1 MAEYIRE
8 RTCIGCMKKAHKSE
22 YIRIVKPK
30 GENVMIDTSS
40 SLSGRGAYFCKDVKC
55 VDIAI
60 KKKKLQ
66 RALRCEIDSSFY
78 NEIKEYILSL
88 KKVNE

>member
-22 YIRIVKPK
+22 YVRIVKPK
-30 GENVMIDTSS
+30 DEDAKIDVSS
-40 SLSGRGAYFCKDVKC
+40 SISGRGAYLCKDIKC

-66 RALRCEIDSSFY
+66 RALRCEIDPSFY
-78 NEIKEYILSL
+78 DEIKEYILSL